1 MSIRVAVIDDQALV
15 RGGFTMVLNH
25 QSDIDVV
32 AEAGT
37 GLAAIDVAREHRP
50 DVVLMDIRMP
60 EMDGLEA
67 TTRIVEEADWPVR
80 VLIVTTFDPDEYIYK
95 ALRAGASGFVLKD
108 TRPED
113 LVAAVRI
120 VAEGGALLSP
130 SITRRLI
137 GRFADQLAT
146 DTTLAEKLNELT
158 ERERE
163 VFLGLAR
170 GLNNQEISDT
180 LFIGAATVKTHVSNI
195 LSKLGVRDRAQAVVF
210 AYESGLIEA
219 GEPSNLHR

>member
-25 QSDIDVV
+25 QPDIDVV
-32 AEAGT
+32 AEAGD
-37 GLAAIDVAREHRP
+37 GLAAIDVTREHRP

-67 TTRIVEEADWPVR
+67 TTRIIDEADWPVR

-137 GRFADQLAT
+137 GRFADQLAA

-219 GEPSNLHR
+219 GEQPNLHR